1 MRCLSIT
8 QSPAALP
15 LSPTA
20 TECWCCWWSF
30 LGWSSTQTGLLLHHK
45 KNWNWRWNNPIRSL
59 DASVPSAIY
68 FFSAFSHRSSAIPN
82 NSTYPF
88 PQEVILLPPNSNA
101 VLKAC
106 SAQVQ
111 NQAASFSALLWAGV
125 NDLYGS
131 LPTHDILRPMSHP
144 WRCSR
149 LGMVLSTLI

>member
-1 MRCLSIT
+1 MPEYHTESRSTSIVT
-8 QSPAALP
+8 NSHWMLV
-15 LSPTA
+15 LLM
-20 TECWCCWWSF
+20 EF
-30 LGWSSTQTGLLLHHK
+30 LRMVQYTDRLTIASQ

-88 PQEVILLPPNSNA
+88 PQEVILLPPNFNA

-106 SAQVQ
+106 SDQVQ
-111 NQAASFSALLWAGV
+111 NQAALFSALLWAGV

-131 LPTHDILRPMSHP
+131 LPTHDILWPMSHP